1 MLPRNLIA
9 TYSVKLTV
17 DFGRP
22 VGPEETATHILQ
34 VVHDV
39 CTTISHTHQFGYHTE
54 MDIFQQSYEEAIKVL
69 SRNVY
74 DVAKKPLG
82 NFLYVHIHNRISNLK
97 RKQFFR
103 SEAPCKCCD
112 AFNPGDSPCR
122 RWHEWNRRNE
132 SKQRLMRPMTLTGDN
147 NLPAPPSD
155 PSEAVILGELTSYI
169 EQRLPAELV
178 DDYLIFK
185 SEGDLP
191 KARRNRVRAVLRTIL
206 EDSPYAD

>member
-1 MLPRNLIA
+1 MLSNELIQS
-9 TYSVKLTV
+9 YSVKLSS
-17 DFGRP
+17 DYGRD
-22 VGPEETATHILQ
+22 VSIEETNIHILQ
-34 VVHDV
+34 IIHDV
-39 CTTISHTHQFGYHTE
+39 CITLSHRHKFGYHSE
-54 MDIFQQSYEEAIKVL
+54 DDIFQEGYKEAIKVL
-69 SRNVY
+69 QRNVY
-74 DVAKKPLG
+74 DISKKPLG
-82 NFLYVHIHNRISNLK
+82 NFLYVHIHNRLSNLK

-112 AFNPGDSPCR
+112 AFNPGPSPCK

-132 SKQRLMRPMTLTGDN
+132 SKQRLMRPMPLSGDS

-169 EQRLPAELV
+169 EARLPADLFE
-178 DDYLIFK
+178 DYLIFK

-191 KARRNRVRAVLRTIL
+191 KARRNRVRSVLRTIL